1 MLNLGDSIKTLNKVA
16 DILEAQKINYWIDSG
31 TLLSAFKD
39 KTFNIYD
46 HDIDIRYS
54 EIDEESEAELVKQL
68 WKGGFKVIEGGK
80 AMRAQIN
87 VLSEFDIMVDLK
99 MSFQDDKHCWYYCWR
114 EPDPTTML
122 HVFPRKFFDTLTT
135 IELHGREYPCPNP
148 IGEYIEYHYGPEWQK
163 FKVRIEEA
171 NETDMTWDYMH
182 DPPCSMTLGDFY
194 ALQQE
199 NPTDIFQSHAQ

>member
-99 MSFQDDKHCWYYCWR
+99 MSFQDDKHC
-114 EPDPTTML
+114 
-122 HVFPRKFFDTLTT
+122 
-135 IELHGREYPCPNP
+135 
-148 IGEYIEYHYGPEWQK
+148 
-163 FKVRIEEA
+163 
-171 NETDMTWDYMH
+171 
-182 DPPCSMTLGDFY
+182 
-194 ALQQE
+194 
-199 NPTDIFQSHAQ
+199 